1 MRITATACL
10 LYQIMNGEP
19 PPLKTFR
26 HDIPAQ
32 LETIVRRAMQ
42 KDLSQRYQTWG
53 EFTHDL
59 VDFFSFNAETQTEI
73 CDTEKFD
80 ILRSLSFFR
89 NVSDTVLWEILRISN
104 WRKVTR
110 GECILREGDRECAFF
125 ILASGMVKVTRQ
137 GHALNMLKKGDCF
150 GEMKRFP
157 DRNYSRATSV
167 FAGTDATLIEINL
180 DVLAKASVG
189 CRFQFDDAFLYT
201 LLKRL
206 DDANT
211 RISSLLHDRT
221 A

>member
-1 MRITATACL
+1 MRI
-10 LYQIMNGEP
+10 
-19 PPLKTFR
+19 
-26 HDIPAQ
+26 
-32 LETIVRRAMQ
+32 
-42 KDLSQRYQTWG
+42 
-53 EFTHDL
+53 
-59 VDFFSFNAETQTEI
+59 
-73 CDTEKFD
+73 
-80 ILRSLSFFR
+80 
-89 NVSDTVLWEILRISN
+89 
-104 WRKVTR
+104 
-110 GECILREGDRECAFF
+110 F